1 MVEMACIKAS
11 KEKGF
16 YSENHTKVFSA
27 IQRFEELY
35 LDELAELLEINQRQA
50 REILDDLISRKMVKK
65 TDFKYHLTE
74 PFESSNTFLF
84 EK

>member
-1 MVEMACIKAS
+1 MIEMACIKAS
-11 KEKGF
+11 KEKKF

-35 LDELAELLEINQRQA
+35 LDELSELLEINQRQA
-50 REILDDLISRKMVKK
+50 RKILDDLLERKLIKK

-74 PFESSNTFLF
+74 PFESTNTFLF